1 MRKTRKEY
9 IAMIWV
15 YRKRVRSMNEKIAG
29 WLRAIRR
36 IEEREKRKETLALI
50 KSINAYFGVDIRLPN
65 MDTNHKLARNVYYKY
80 GIESKIHGTILCKH
94 INRSGNR
101 AASARGKFTKTFQN
115 LMHEATKIKTFKP
128 RKRQVFKKLW
138 MNAALYESMRDREK
152 LHKASLEQPFNENIK
167 RKYIQAK
174 KQID

>member
-15 YRKRVRSMNEKIAG
+15 YRKRVRSMNEKICG

-101 AASARGKFTKTFQN
+101 AASARGKFTKSFSTNQKN
-115 LMHEATKIKTFKP
+115 KETYHQFKSY
-128 RKRQVFKKLW
+128 
-138 MNAALYESMRDREK
+138 MEK
-152 LHKASLEQPFNENIK
+152 
-167 RKYIQAK
+167 
-174 KQID
+174 